1 MFVLLCQEAAKTYR
15 LCSCRH
21 RVEVLPAVWDL
32 SWFCRKAYPGSISG
46 GQVLSLILTSWA
58 TWPWKP
64 QGCRFL
70 IWFPVLP
77 RICFPVQVNRLP
89 RETLLCATLYALPI
103 PPPGSSSES
112 NKQRRVPEALG
123 WVTAPLFNF
132 RQYVDPGQLGLGRE
146 EGIGRER
153 PGRCMG
159 QCPLGRLARWGSP
172 AESRGSQ
179 PWWRGPRHRTGGQH
193 S

>member
-1 MFVLLCQEAAKTYR
+1 MLYQEAAKTYR

-21 RVEVLPAVWDL
+21 RAEVLPAVWDL

-64 QGCRFL
+64 QGWHFL
-70 IWFPVLP
+70 IWFPVCP

-132 RQYVDPGQLGLGRE
+132 RQYVGPGQLGLGRE
-146 EGIGRER
+146 EGIGREAWLLHG
-153 PGRCMG
+153 PM
-159 QCPLGRLARWGSP
+159 PLGQVGQVGLTGRVQRVP
-172 AESRGSQ
+172 ALVERTKAQ
-179 PWWRGPRHRTGGQH
+179 DWWPGQLM
-193 S
+193 